1 MSQVPC
7 NPAKK
12 MSDQDDFQFDFDD
25 AVDLKETPAELPV
38 KITEHSNRVEFL
50 ENLISNTR
58 QGKLYFEDS
67 DLLGNSTLQEQQIDS
82 NGLAKRSDK
91 DMTSTVEDVDYF
103 SNEKFDSSDT
113 FESMNLSRPTMKALA
128 SLGYQQPTK
137 IQAAAIPVGLRGK
150 DICGAAVTGS
160 GKTAAFV
167 IPILERLM
175 YRNSK
180 VPQVRVLILL
190 PTRELAVQCM
200 EVVEKLSSFSDIKCV
215 LSVGGLNLKKQEL
228 ALQTRPDIVVATP
241 GRLIDHLRNAPS
253 FSLDNIEILVLDE
266 ADRMLEIGFT
276 EELDEIIRKCP
287 VKRQTMLF
295 SATMTDNVQDLIR
308 LSLKN
313 PVKLFV
319 DSVSS
324 VASNLTQEF
333 VRIRENHEKD
343 REAVILALCKSIFT
357 SKVIIFLPTKQL
369 AHRMRI
375 IFGLSGLRSAEL
387 HGNLNQ
393 AQRLESLDMFKRGTV
408 DFLLCTDIAAR
419 GLDIPQVATVLNFT
433 MPAEFKTY
441 QHRVGR
447 TARAG
452 NPGTACSL
460 CGEVDRKNMKEAIKN
475 SSFPSKQRI
484 ISVELLEKYTQMVA
498 LMEGDIER
506 ILKNEREARELEK
519 AEMECKKAQNI
530 IEHEEEIKARPKR
543 TWFQSDHA
551 KQKHKFKNNV

>member
-1 MSQVPC
+1 
-7 NPAKK
+7 

>member
-1 MSQVPC
+1 
-7 NPAKK
+7 

-484 ISVELLEKYTQMVA
+484 ISVELLEKYTQLVA

>member
-1 MSQVPC
+1 
-7 NPAKK
+7 
-12 MSDQDDFQFDFDD
+12 MSDLDDFQLEFDGDD
-25 AVDLKETPAELPV
+25 ATDLQESPSESPAVLAENSTQSEV
-38 KITEHSNRVEFL
+38 L
-50 ENLISNTR
+50 ENLISQTR
-58 QGKLYFEDS
+58 RGKLYFEDS
-67 DLLGNSTLQEQQIDS
+67 DLLDNSALQEQHIES
-82 NGLAKRSDK
+82 NGMAKTISKISND
-91 DMTSTVEDVDYF
+91 DNYF
-103 SNEKFDSSDT
+103 SSEKFDSSDS

-175 YRNSK
+175 YRDSK
-180 VPQVRVLILL
+180 VPQIRVLVLL

-200 EVVEKLSSFSDIKCV
+200 EVVERLSSFSDIKCA
-215 LSVGGLNLKKQEL
+215 LSVGGLSLKKQEL

-241 GRLIDHLRNAPS
+241 GRLIDHLRNSPS
-253 FSLDNIEILVLDE
+253 FSLDSVEILVLDE

-276 EELDEIIRKCP
+276 EELDEIIRRCP
-287 VKRQTMLF
+287 QTRQTMLF

-393 AQRLESLDMFKRGTV
+393 AQRLESLEMFKRGSV

-419 GLDIPQVATVLNFT
+419 GLDIPQVSTVLNYA
-433 MPAEFKTY
+433 MPSEFKTY

-484 ISVELLEKYTQMVA
+484 IPTERLEKYAQMVA
-498 LMEGDIER
+498 LMESDIEK
-506 ILKNEREARELEK
+506 ILKSEREARELEK

-530 IEHEEEIKARPKR
+530 IEHEAEIKARPKR
-543 TWFQSDHA
+543 TWFQSDSA
-551 KQKHKFKNNV
+551 KRKLKYKN